1 MALMSII
8 VLAVREAGGRERQVG
23 LEVFRTAEQMR
34 EKVAE
39 ACFFIPTRPSGVFLQ
54 GVIMESAARAAQG

>member
-1 MALMSII
+1 MALMNTI
-8 VLAVREAGGRERQVG
+8 VLAVSEAGRERQMG

-54 GVIMESAARAAQG
+54 DVIMQSAARAAQG